1 MNSNTNTDAELSLC
15 IPRVFANIDEKRVR
29 SVIEQLLGKISR
41 VDIIERTNEKG
52 EKYKRVFVH
61 FDHWFETAD
70 AQTAKSRLIEGK
82 EIKIVYD
89 DPWFWKVSA
98 NKVSVNARPKQRI
111 NLQQPTAKPPP
122 RLELDESKEPQ
133 RSSYNQDPRDYRHQD
148 PRDYRHQDHRHQDP
162 RDYRHQDHRDYRHQD
177 PRDYRQQDPRDYRQQ
192 DHRQQDPRDYRQQ
205 DPRGYNQDPRDHR
218 HHQVPKVHKQTIASA
233 LQVPN
238 PTMESKPVSVA
249 VTAPVTAPVKEPKVK
264 ETKPKYKKEPKTKTK
279 VIVNTE
285 AELESGEETQ
295 AEAAEH
301 LASETQEEK

>member
-1 MNSNTNTDAELSLC
+1 MNTNTNTDAELSLC

-98 NKVSVNARPKQRI
+98 NKVSVNTRPKQRI

-122 RLELDESKEPQ
+122 RLELDESREPQ
-133 RSSYNQDPRDYRHQD
+133 RPDRQHQDPSDYRYQDPRGYNQDPRDYRHQD
-148 PRDYRHQDHRHQDP
+148 PRDYRHQDPRDYRHQDP
-162 RDYRHQDHRDYRHQD
+162 RDYRHQDPRDYRHQDPRDHRDYRHQD
-177 PRDYRQQDPRDYRQQ
+177 PRNYRQQQDPRDYRQE
-192 DHRQQDPRDYRQQ
+192 
-205 DPRGYNQDPRDHR
+205 
-218 HHQVPKVHKQTIASA
+218 PKIYKQPIASA
-233 LQVPN
+233 LHTPN
-238 PTMESKPVSVA
+238 PTMESKPASVA
-249 VTAPVTAPVKEPKVK
+249 VTVPVKETKVK

-285 AELESGEETQ
+285 AELESGEESPATQ
-295 AEAAEH
+295 AEV
-301 LASETQEEK
+301 ASTDTQEQNK